1 VTATSLPAAVVV
13 GSKSLTSIPK
23 NDSVVA
29 KLEETT
35 LMHKPTAKVTTVINE
50 KSVYEQSVSSTV
62 EPTSTQPVPAIRD
75 VPLPEAL
82 PEPLPE
88 KIETE
93 SVAVK
98 EVSKNAETDNAQE
111 VLHTVTPG
119 ENLYSISM
127 KYNVKLNALRQWNN
141 ISEKNKIRI
150 GDKLYV
156 VDPQTVKNINE

>member
-1 VTATSLPAAVVV
+1 
-13 GSKSLTSIPK
+13 
-23 NDSVVA
+23 
-29 KLEETT
+29 
-35 LMHKPTAKVTTVINE
+35 
-50 KSVYEQSVSSTV
+50 
-62 EPTSTQPVPAIRD
+62 VPAVRD

-88 KIETE
+88 KIEIET
-93 SVAVK
+93 VAVEVVNKSAEINNIK
-98 EVSKNAETDNAQE
+98 EA
-111 VLHTVTPG
+111 LHTVISG

-150 GDKLYV
+150 GDKLYI